1 MMVSVLGLAK
11 RGKNNHIIAVLW
23 VGTQPN
29 NFWDKISCSVLTEI
43 LTLLLMLVFDLSLG
57 LERSK
62 ICHDCLINVQC
73 IDNKN
78 CTKCHHESSSHPSR
92 DYKQQPTLKILL
104 ILIFNQPRTMTGQ
117 SHKYNFSCLPAV
129 LCEKPIEPPGQDMKL
144 NLLSNKITFP
154 MSVIINCWV
163 YVLMCYVWVC
173 VRVYL
178 RDCSIIARI
187 L

>member
-1 MMVSVLGLAK
+1 MLADCLVYFKIASDSQKQASQPQDIVIVMPGYLCLLIVSVLGLAN

-78 CTKCHHESSSHPSR
+78 CTKCHHESFIHPSR
-92 DYKQQPTLKILL
+92 LQTAANPEDLTDPDLHSTGK
-104 ILIFNQPRTMTGQ
+104 NDRT
-117 SHKYNFSCLPAV
+117 
-129 LCEKPIEPPGQDMKL
+129 KL
-144 NLLSNKITFP
+144 
-154 MSVIINCWV
+154 
-163 YVLMCYVWVC
+163 
-173 VRVYL
+173 
-178 RDCSIIARI
+178 
-187 L
+187 